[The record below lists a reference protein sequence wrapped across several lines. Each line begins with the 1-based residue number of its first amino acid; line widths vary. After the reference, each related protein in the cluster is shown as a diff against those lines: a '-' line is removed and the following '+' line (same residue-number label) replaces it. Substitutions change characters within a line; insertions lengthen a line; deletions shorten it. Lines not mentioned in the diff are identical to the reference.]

1 MFKRLCLPAIAIGCA
16 VIAAEA
22 RSDTVRFVCKTEE
35 SASSIGEA
43 VAEDLEMA
51 REVIHPF
58 LMFGECEYLSE
69 KMFAYVVH
77 RGATYGTTSKLTVV
91 GLSHKMGEFPE
102 MWGLVPTAEL
112 HGDGTI

>member
-1 MFKRLCLPAIAIGCA
+1 MFKRLCLAAIAIGWA

-22 RSDTVRFVCKTEE
+22 RSDTVRFVCKSEE
-35 SASSIGEA
+35 SASSVGEA
-43 VAEDLEMA
+43 LAEGQEMA

-69 KMFAYVVH
+69 KMFVYVVH
-77 RGATYGTTSKLTVV
+77 RGATYGATAKVTVV

-102 MWGLVPTAEL
+102 MWSLVPTDDL